1 MPSRTVAAAFLPFL
15 VCVSAHAETDPAA
28 KLRLRIWSDNHYA
41 GLVLGARQL
50 GRQFREED
58 VISGAE
64 RHFHETLAQYCE
76 AVVNA
81 AATPVPDACGPD
93 PDSLP

>member
-1 MPSRTVAAAFLPFL
+1 MPARSVAAAFLPFL

-28 KLRLRIWSDNHYA
+28 KLRLRTWSDNQYA

-50 GRQFREED
+50 GRRFRDED

-64 RHFHETLAQYCE
+64 RHFHEALAQYCE

-81 AATPVPDACGPD
+81 AGTAVPDACGPD
-93 PDSLP
+93 LDSLP